1 MKFAMTAIPELSASE
16 ASSRLNEFKI
26 IDVRRPDEFN
36 GELGHIK
43 GAQLVTLE
51 SDLERT
57 LPNLSKS
64 EAYLFVCRSGARSGK
79 ATQMALSLGI
89 AKAFNMTGGMIAWNA
104 QGFSVD
110 RS

>member
-1 MKFAMTAIPELSASE
+1 MKIPMTSIPELSVTE
-16 ASSRLNEFKI
+16 ASGRLNEFKI

-43 GAQLVTLE
+43 GARLVTLE
-51 SDLERT
+51 SDLEKT
-57 LPNLSKS
+57 LPMLSKS
-64 EAYLFVCRSGARSGK
+64 EPYLFVCRSGGRSGK
-79 ATQMALSLGI
+79 ATQLALSLGFS
-89 AKAFNMTGGMIAWNA
+89 KVFNMAGGMLAWNA